1 MTELVNRYGSRAQAL
16 APRFA
21 AEGDAPLRHAPD
33 HSAAEVRFLCR
44 ETAVQHLADLVIR
57 RTLLAIRGRVTA
69 ALAAE
74 LAAIAAV
81 ELGWNAA
88 RREQEL
94 QACIDTLRDRHR
106 VQFPASIPSPI
117 TL

>member
-1 MTELVNRYGSRAQAL
+1 M
-16 APRFA
+16 
-21 AEGDAPLRHAPD
+21 
-33 HSAAEVRFLCR
+33 
-44 ETAVQHLADLVIR
+44 QHLADLLIR

-74 LAAIAAV
+74 LAAIAAA

-94 QACIDTLRDRHR
+94 QACIATLRDRHR